1 MSRPPLAVELDRL
14 LAHRFEARVV
24 PGLERIA
31 KVLAELGHPEQGLP
45 SVLVLGTNGKGSTAA
60 FLASIL
66 QGLGL
71 RVGLYTSPHLVRV
84 EERIRIGGTPLP
96 PEELLV
102 WVQRLSRF
110 SELSYFETLTAAAFA
125 AFAENHV
132 DIAVMEAG
140 LGGRWDATN
149 AKAHEVA
156 LLTNVGTDHQDW
168 LGPTRAHIAA
178 EKAAA
183 LRGREAIVGEWDE
196 SLCEVIRTHADPQTR
211 LSQASQWVTVEPL
224 PTVEPS
230 LFSTVRAHAFGE
242 EWQLQLP
249 LAGPFQVHN
258 YRLALAGL
266 GALDKLQ
273 LVPRPSRDALIAGT
287 LATRWPGR
295 LEEIRWQGRRFLL
308 DGAHNLEAMTAL
320 TQALAAAGLA
330 GKLDL
335 VFSCLSDKPLAAMA
349 ELLRPLV
356 GEVQVTPIPSPRA
369 RDLGE
374 LARAFPGCRVA
385 ASVAEALEAAAPHR
399 LTLVTGSLRLV
410 GEALSFLRGQA

>member
-1 MSRPPLAVELDRL
+1 
-14 LAHRFEARVV
+14 
-24 PGLERIA
+24 
-31 KVLAELGHPEQGLP
+31 
-45 SVLVLGTNGKGSTAA
+45 
-60 FLASIL
+60 
-66 QGLGL
+66 
-71 RVGLYTSPHLVRV
+71 
-84 EERIRIGGTPLP
+84 
-96 PEELLV
+96 
-102 WVQRLSRF
+102 
-110 SELSYFETLTAAAFA
+110 
-125 AFAENHV
+125 
-132 DIAVMEAG
+132 MEAG

-183 LRGREAIVGEWDE
+183 LRGREAIVGEWDP
-196 SLCEVIRTHADPQTR
+196 SLAEVIRTHADPQTR
-211 LSQASQWVTVEPL
+211 ISQASQWVTVEPL
-224 PTVEPS
+224 PTAEAS
-230 LFSTVRAHAFGE
+230 LFPTVRAHAFGE

-249 LAGPFQVHN
+249 LAGRFQVHN

-266 GALDKLQ
+266 GALDQLQ

-320 TQALAAAGLA
+320 TQTLAAAGLA

-356 GEVQVTPIPSPRA
+356 GEVQVTPLPSPRA
-369 RDLGE
+369 RDLEE

>member
-1 MSRPPLAVELDRL
+1 MPCPPLAVELDRL
-14 LAHRFEARVV
+14 LAHRFETRVV
-24 PGLERIA
+24 PGLERIT
-31 KVLAELGHPEQGLP
+31 KVLAELGHPEQSFP

-60 FLASIL
+60 FLTSIL
-66 QGLGL
+66 QSMGL

-84 EERIRIGGTPLP
+84 EERIRLGGTPLSA
-96 PEELLV
+96 EELLV

-110 SELSYFETLTAAAFA
+110 PELSYFETLTAAAFA

-132 DIAVMEAG
+132 DVAVMEAG

-156 LLTNVGTDHQDW
+156 LLTNVGTDHKDF

-183 LRGREAIVGEWDE
+183 LRGREAIVGEWDP
-196 SLCEVIRTHADPQTR
+196 SLAAVIRAHADPQTR
-211 LSQASQWVTVEPL
+211 ISPVSQWVTVEPL
-224 PTVEPS
+224 PADEPS
-230 LFSTVRAHAFGE
+230 LFATVRAHAFGE
-242 EWQLQLP
+242 EWQVRLP

-266 GALDKLQ
+266 SALEQLR
-273 LVPRPSRDALIAGT
+273 LVPRPSRHALMAGT
-287 LATRWPGR
+287 LSARWPGR
-295 LEEIRWQGRRFLL
+295 LEEIRWQGRTFLL

-320 TQALAAAGLA
+320 TRALCTAGLA

-335 VFSCLSDKPLAAMA
+335 IFSCLSDKPLAAMA

-356 GEVQVTPIPSPRA
+356 GQVQVTPLPSPRA
-369 RDLGE
+369 RDLDE
-374 LARAFPGCRVA
+374 LAQEFPGCRVA

-410 GEALSFLRGQA
+410 GEALRFLRGRA